1 MAASWIGERKACAIM
16 HQPSSRQS
24 EKGQGMLEYGMII
37 VLVAI
42 LVMVLLLVLG
52 PGTGNM
58 FSNVTINL

>member
-1 MAASWIGERKACAIM
+1 MAIQKKQHNER
-16 HQPSSRQS
+16 
-24 EKGQGMLEYGMII
+24 GQGMLEYGMII

-58 FSNVTINL
+58 FSNVAVNL

>member
-1 MAASWIGERKACAIM
+1 MAIQEKQHTER
-16 HQPSSRQS
+16 
-24 EKGQGMLEYGMII
+24 GQGMLEYGMII

-58 FSNVTINL
+58 FSNVAVNL

>member
-1 MAASWIGERKACAIM
+1 MEYQGK
-16 HQPSSRQS
+16 QPSER
-24 EKGQGMLEYGMII
+24 GQGMLEYGMII

-58 FSNVTINL
+58 FSNVAVNL

>member
-1 MAASWIGERKACAIM
+1 MPKIKK
-16 HQPSSRQS
+16 HSS
-24 EKGQGMLEYGMII
+24 ELGQGMLEYGLII

-58 FSNVTINL
+58 FSNVAVNL

>member
-1 MAASWIGERKACAIM
+1 MLKGSSGMETKKTQHGER
-16 HQPSSRQS
+16 
-24 EKGQGMLEYGMII
+24 GQGMLEYGMII

-58 FSNVTINL
+58 FSNVAVNL

>member
-1 MAASWIGERKACAIM
+1 MAKYGKQLTER
-16 HQPSSRQS
+16 
-24 EKGQGMLEYGMII
+24 GQGMLEYGMII

-58 FSNVTINL
+58 FSNVAVNL